1 MGIQDH
7 NSRSLALARITGV
20 QDYTLLLGM
29 PGTGKSSTIV
39 QAVKALVAA
48 GRSVLLMSYTNR
60 CTSSLSVMRFTLSS
74 NAVNL
79 SISLID
85 RCCIAYS
92 NMRQRCQGLML
103 TPWICGVAAHQTP
116 YKSQQ

>member
-1 MGIQDH
+1 MLQDNAEIMQDH
-7 NSRSLALARITGV
+7 NSHSFALARITGV

-60 CTSSLSVMRFTLSS
+60 CTSSLPMALVTL
-74 NAVNL
+74 AHYDVKL
-79 SISLID
+79 SI
-85 RCCIAYS
+85 
-92 NMRQRCQGLML
+92 
-103 TPWICGVAAHQTP
+103 
-116 YKSQQ
+116 